1 VRLPEKSI
9 WLGMLLISCAALAGC
24 GHTQAEAQKP
34 PPPPEVLV
42 SLPIMRQVVD
52 YEDFPGRTEAV
63 NAVEIRAR
71 VGGYLEK
78 VHFKEGAEIKKGE
91 LLFEIDD
98 RPYVA
103 DLARAEGN
111 LLQSEGHLRRLES
124 DYKRAMDLYPKGAMG
139 REDYDKIIGDRTE
152 ASGALA
158 VAKASKDTASL
169 NLSFTKVRAPL
180 SGRISR
186 RFIDPGNMVKAD
198 ETALTTIVSLD
209 PIYAYFDLDERTTL
223 RLQRLM
229 RDKNIRWSPD
239 TGLPVQLGLA
249 DEEGFSKGGTVNFAD
264 NRVDA
269 DTGTWRL
276 RGLFDNPDHSLA
288 PGLFVRIRLPIG
300 NPYKAMLVS
309 EQALSRDQG
318 QKNLYVVD
326 AANKVAYRR
335 VKVGR
340 LHDGLRIIAEG
351 LAPNE
356 MVIVSGLQRV
366 RPGMEVDPKQIDM
379 PALVAAHDSPGMK
392 DKELTKATAQK

>member
-1 VRLPEKSI
+1 
-9 WLGMLLISCAALAGC
+9 
-24 GHTQAEAQKP
+24 
-34 PPPPEVLV
+34 
-42 SLPIMRQVVD
+42 MRQVVD

-158 VAKASKDTASL
+158 VAKASKDTAML

-223 RLQRLM
+223 RLQRVM
-229 RDKNIRWSPD
+229 RDKKIQWSPD
-239 TGLPVQLGLA
+239 AGLPVQLGLA
-249 DEEGFSKGGTVNFAD
+249 DEEGFSKRGTVNFAD

-276 RGLFDNPDHSLA
+276 RGLFDNPDRSLA

-309 EQALSRDQG
+309 EQALNTDQG

-326 AANKVAYRR
+326 AANKVGYRR

-340 LHDGLRIIAEG
+340 LHVGLRIIAEG

-356 MVIVSGLQRV
+356 KVIVSGLQRV
-366 RPGMEVDPKQIDM
+366 RTGMEVDPKQVDM
-379 PALVAAHDSPGMK
+379 PALVAAQDSPGTK
-392 DKELTKATAQK
+392 DKEITKASAQR